1 VPSSIIHVAVRLTFT
16 SAEPG
21 KQEWHLFQ
29 KESHTIVSVTIAS
42 PDYPS
47 ELTSHSHTSSTHSI
61 AAQEAVKT
69 FSATLSGSPLPEW
82 LRVTRAIRLIR
93 DFQRHS
99 SKMNTILSISLCDI
113 TIPRCAFY
121 HNAKLPRI
129 LQILPHRR
137 NATHPLHKCQPY
149 S

>member
-1 VPSSIIHVAVRLTFT
+1 MIECLQGCIQLFLGYGDDFWGLVPSSIIHVAVRLTFN

-61 AAQEAVKT
+61 AAQEA
-69 FSATLSGSPLPEW
+69 
-82 LRVTRAIRLIR
+82 
-93 DFQRHS
+93 
-99 SKMNTILSISLCDI
+99 
-113 TIPRCAFY
+113 
-121 HNAKLPRI
+121 
-129 LQILPHRR
+129 
-137 NATHPLHKCQPY
+137 
-149 S
+149 